1 MVKNLTAMLET
12 WDRSLGPIPASGCP
26 PGGGHGN
33 PLQYSCLENPM
44 DRGAWQT
51 TPHGVAKSWT
61 QLSEF
66 HIHITFSTHSALLI
80 LFFFICSEFC
90 HTMKWTWVYMCSPSW
105 SPLPPPSPPAPSRFS
120 QWPGALLILK
130 EMPASFKNA
139 HDKIAKTVLISFTH
153 ILCVHIFLIFHAMRE
168 EYAESILLLYTQAWR
183 LFPRNSLTGLFKLQ
197 VEYLLRSWSTI
208 WK

>member
-1 MVKNLTAMLET
+1 MDKTTIALAGIKAGHPLAGSHCILPASLVAQMVKNLTAMLET

-90 HTMKWTWVYMCSPSW
+90 HTMK
-105 SPLPPPSPPAPSRFS
+105 
-120 QWPGALLILK
+120 
-130 EMPASFKNA
+130 
-139 HDKIAKTVLISFTH
+139 
-153 ILCVHIFLIFHAMRE
+153 
-168 EYAESILLLYTQAWR
+168 
-183 LFPRNSLTGLFKLQ
+183 
-197 VEYLLRSWSTI
+197 
-208 WK
+208 

>member
-1 MVKNLTAMLET
+1 
-12 WDRSLGPIPASGCP
+12 
-26 PGGGHGN
+26 
-33 PLQYSCLENPM
+33 M

-80 LFFFICSEFC
+80 L
-90 HTMKWTWVYMCSPSW
+90 
-105 SPLPPPSPPAPSRFS
+105 
-120 QWPGALLILK
+120 K

-139 HDKIAKTVLISFTH
+139 RDKIGKTVLISFTH

-168 EYAESILLLYTQAWR
+168 EYAESILLLYTQA
-183 LFPRNSLTGLFKLQ
+183 
-197 VEYLLRSWSTI
+197 
-208 WK
+208 